1 MKSQFKANVLAI
13 LLVSLFLINGLVFL
27 SKTLFKLFNFRV
39 THSLNNYYTFN
50 LLIKAWRSIK
60 NDFSSLNNF
69 VFFIERQV
77 HNFIDLLI
85 EQPSIEEDNQPE
97 VIEETPK
104 LEIVVVI
111 EKEVINSKLSDYFC
125 FFKYRSLFF
134 ELR

>member
-1 MKSQFKANVLAI
+1 
-13 LLVSLFLINGLVFL
+13 
-27 SKTLFKLFNFRV
+27 
-39 THSLNNYYTFN
+39 LNNYYTFN

-77 HNFIDLLI
+77 HNFIGLLI